1 MNKDDYA
8 KYITRKEIVKKFIGK
23 LDQVSMEDT
32 ELLPALMRFIENGDE
47 RQFKEFSD
55 YHFLGTVEE
64 KRNRLERK
72 EKELDTIQERLEKIY
87 KTYNE
92 KEAEYEEW
100 CKAYTKKLKELPN
113 PMGEV
118 KPYFTLKNLSR
129 FCNVNGINDTKY
141 IYVMDENGNQYKVV
155 GCDLDDKGKLVLKV
169 IIGNDKH
176 ETPEI
181 SLFDDPFH
189 VFIIEPKSK

>member
-47 RQFKEFSD
+47 MQFKEFSD
-55 YHFLGTVEE
+55 YHFHLTVDE
-64 KRNRLERK
+64 KRNRLEQE
-72 EKELDTIQERLEKIY
+72 EKELGILQERLKKIY

-92 KEAEYEEW
+92 KKAEYEEW

-113 PMGEV
+113 PMGET
-118 KPYFTLKNLSR
+118 KPYVTLGNLHR
-129 FCNVNGINDTKY
+129 FCDVNGIKDTKY
-141 IYVMDENGNQYKVV
+141 IYVMDENGNQYKVAGYDV
-155 GCDLDDKGKLVLKV
+155 DDKGKLVLKF
-169 IIGNDKH
+169 IIGNDRH
-176 ETPEI
+176 ETPEPPFI
-181 SLFDDPFH
+181 VDPHFDF
-189 VFIIEPKSK
+189 

>member
-1 MNKDDYA
+1 MKQKIMNKDDYT
-8 KYITRKEIVKKFIGK
+8 KYIARKSIVEKFIDK

-47 RQFKEFSD
+47 MQFKEFSD
-55 YHFLGTVEE
+55 YHFHLTVDE
-64 KRNRLERK
+64 KRNRLEQE
-72 EKELDTIQERLEKIY
+72 EKELGILQERLKKIY

-92 KEAEYEEW
+92 KKAEYEEW

-181 SLFDDPFH
+181 SFFDDPFH
-189 VFIIEPKSK
+189 CF

>member
-8 KYITRKEIVKKFIGK
+8 KHIARKSIVEKFIDK
-23 LDQVSMEDT
+23 LDKVSMEDT
-32 ELLPALMRFIENGDE
+32 ELLPALIRFVENGDE
-47 RQFKEFSD
+47 REFKEFRD
-55 YHFLGTVEE
+55 YHFNVKADEKRRMVEE
-64 KRNRLERK
+64 SKR
-72 EKELDTIQERLEKIY
+72 ELDLLNKRADAVYEEYRK
-87 KTYNE
+87 K
-92 KEAEYEEW
+92 KADYEEW
-100 CKAYTKKLKELPN
+100 RNAYIEKLKELPN
-113 PMGEV
+113 PMGET
-118 KPYFTLKNLSR
+118 KPYVTLGNLHR

-181 SLFDDPFH
+181 SFFDDPFH
-189 VFIIEPKSK
+189 VF